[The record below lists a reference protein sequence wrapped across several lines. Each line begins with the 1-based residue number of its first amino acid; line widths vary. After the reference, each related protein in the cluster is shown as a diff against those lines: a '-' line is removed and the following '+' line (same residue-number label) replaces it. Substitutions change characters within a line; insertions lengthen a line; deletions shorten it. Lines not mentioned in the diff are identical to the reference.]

1 MARKPNIA
9 YDAKKLDDDIRKLDG
24 ERYSQANI
32 SKFIMGRG
40 STYYSQSFG
49 KQEIAE
55 DALDN
60 ICKFYKLNKKDYLS
74 VVKPAESKTKP
85 ATKTDHT
92 SVNLDGVLAGFDV
105 LATKF
110 DELLK
115 SATEICKVLQSIEA
129 QQKSTNYHMEQV
141 TDKLITIKKN
151 EEEIIKT
158 IQRREARYVGKNNVK
173 RIG

>member
-60 ICKFYKLNKKDYLS
+60 VCKFYKLNKKDYLG
-74 VVKPAESKTKP
+74 VVKPVDSKAKP
-85 ATKTDHT
+85 TQEVKHAVD
-92 SVNLDGVLAGFDV
+92 LDGVLAGFDV
-105 LATKF
+105 LATKM

-115 SATEICKVLQSIEA
+115 SATEICKTLQAIESHS
-129 QQKSTNYHMEQV
+129 KSTNYHLEQV
-141 TDKLITIKKN
+141 TDKLISIKKN
-151 EEEIIKT
+151 EEETLKA
-158 IQRREARYVGKNNVK
+158 IQQHESRYTGKNSVK
-173 RIG
+173 RIGQ